1 MRIQA
6 YHFVIR
12 FLLETVAFIAPA
24 FYVASV
30 TSAYLSIVLPLLT
43 TLALAATWGVFA
55 VPNDPSR
62 SGKTV
67 VKTPGWIRL
76 ILELAIFGFGG
87 WCIMQ
92 LGYEYAAYGFWGV
105 VVVHNL
111 MFWER
116 NRWLL
121 RQ

>member
-1 MRIQA
+1 MNNLNLIL
-6 YHFVIR
+6 R
-12 FLLETVAFIAPA
+12 FLLEVIAFLSPA
-24 FYVASV
+24 FWVASN
-30 TSAYLSIVLPLLT
+30 TEGWIRLLSSCSI
-43 TLALAATWGVFA
+43 TLVLAAIWGVFA

-67 VKTPGWIRL
+67 VNTPGWIRL

-87 WCIMQ
+87 WCIWE
-92 LGYEYAAYGFWGV
+92 LGYEYPAYTYLAV
-105 VVVHNL
+105 VTIHNM

-121 RQ
+121 KQ